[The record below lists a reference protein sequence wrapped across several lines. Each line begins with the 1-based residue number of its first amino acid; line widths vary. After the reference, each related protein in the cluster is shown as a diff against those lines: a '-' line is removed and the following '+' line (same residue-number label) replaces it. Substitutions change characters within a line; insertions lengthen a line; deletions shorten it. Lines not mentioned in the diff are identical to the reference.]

1 MNPTVRSRVTAFAV
15 ALGLLFVPEAGEAAA
30 KRKPPASPVYAY
42 LLPDRSPGEVCDEPC
57 LKGLVGK
64 IRKKRGVKRASVEG
78 NEIRLEVVPGV
89 FKAEKVVQDLVG
101 LKVEMRLP
109 YKSIEIRFVP
119 SAPFPPAGYLDGDV
133 LVVEIGEAVR
143 EAIDSALKF
152 KLPVRME
159 CVGKTSGPQANEATL
174 VRFEE
179 EKRPPVSMVPFMAE
193 ADLDGDR
200 RQDLYLRIAGLPELI
215 IFNKKSGLEAVP
227 IKHAG
232 AIEEIPRC
240 EQNPLRYARGVARA
254 KIKCMGEGVPKHAGD
269 AIEIVEHNRS
279 NRLLMWSKSGFAS
292 CEPLGEGALP
302 PLPPKE
308 GEEDQA
314 QELEE

>member
-1 MNPTVRSRVTAFAV
+1 MNPTVRLRVAALAV
-15 ALGLLFVPEAGEAAA
+15 ALGLMIVPEAGEAAS
-30 KRKPPASPVYAY
+30 KRKPPQFPVHAF
-42 LLPDRSPGEVCDEPC
+42 LLADGSPGEVCEEQC
-57 LKGLVGK
+57 LKSMLGK
-64 IRKKRGVKRASVEG
+64 VRRRRGVKRASVEG
-78 NEIRLEVVPGV
+78 DEIRLEVVPGV
-89 FKAEKVVQDLVG
+89 FKAENVIQDLVG

-119 SAPFPPAGYLDGDV
+119 SAPFPPAGYLDGEV

-152 KLPVRME
+152 KLPVRMK

-174 VRFEE
+174 VRFEQ

-215 IFNKKSGLEAVP
+215 VFNKKSGFEAVP
-227 IKHAG
+227 IGHAG
-232 AIEEIPRC
+232 GVEELPRC
-240 EQNPLRYARGVARA
+240 EQNPLRYARGVAR
-254 KIKCMGEGVPKHAGD
+254 KNIKCMGEGVPKHAGD
-269 AIEIVEHNRS
+269 AIELVEHNRS
-279 NRLLMWSKSGFAS
+279 NRLLMWSKSGFAG

-308 GEEDQA
+308 GEEGS
-314 QELEE
+314 EEMEE